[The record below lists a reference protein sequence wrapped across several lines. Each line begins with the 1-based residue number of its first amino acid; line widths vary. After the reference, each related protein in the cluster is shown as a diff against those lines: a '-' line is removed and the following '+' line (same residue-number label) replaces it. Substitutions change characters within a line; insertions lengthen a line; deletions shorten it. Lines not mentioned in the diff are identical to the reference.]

1 MKRWV
6 GLTAVVALA
15 MLSSQSPLAAGDHD
29 GDRNRDRSLA
39 ASLTG
44 FEEPPAVLTTG
55 RGELEVKI
63 SRDEDSF
70 EYELSYQ
77 DLEGTV
83 TQSHIHVGQL
93 SVNGGISVWLC
104 QTATNAAPTP
114 NADGPVPV
122 CPPGPDG
129 GTVTGRVTAA
139 QVLGPAGQGVAPQE
153 FAELLRAMRR
163 GVTYA
168 NVHSSRNPGGEIRGQ
183 IRVNRGHDWWG
194 GNDDHDR

>member
-1 MKRWV
+1 MRRWL
-6 GLTAVVALA
+6 GLTAVVAFA
-15 MLSSQSPLAAGDHD
+15 MLSSQSPVTARDHD
-29 GDRNRDRSLA
+29 RGRDRSLK

-63 SRDEDSF
+63 SRDEESF
-70 EYELSYQ
+70 EYKLSYQ

-83 TQSHIHVGQL
+83 TQGHIHVGQL
-93 SVNGGISVWLC
+93 SVNGGIAVWLC
-104 QTATNAAPTP
+104 QTATNAAPQP
-114 NADGPVPV
+114 NADGPVPI

-139 QVLGPAGQGVAPQE
+139 QVIGPAGQGVAPAE
-153 FAELLRAMRR
+153 FEELLRAMRR

-168 NVHSSRNPGGEIRGQ
+168 NVHSAPRNPGGEIRGQ
-183 IRVNRGHDWWG
+183 IRVRDNDWW
-194 GNDDHDR
+194 DHD